1 MKVRQINQKLQKLP
15 LPKVLE
21 TKEVSVLWCD
31 DGWAYIPQKG
41 IRRKFSKEDDNSDLM
56 DYVEEKW
63 PGLVPA
69 RIYYDEKVMYTTF
82 VGKSNMWME
91 STFDYKELFVVEAP

>member
-1 MKVRQINQKLQKLP
+1 
-15 LPKVLE
+15 
-21 TKEVSVLWCD
+21 
-31 DGWAYIPQKG
+31 
-41 IRRKFSKEDDNSDLM
+41 M